1 MRITKIFEVLFELS
15 AIFAVWAVLCH
26 GAVWH
31 IGTFV
36 ACTALAWVT
45 RREYKGERRSR

>member
-1 MRITKIFEVLFELS
+1 MVLFELS
-15 AIFAVWAVLCH
+15 AVLAVVAVLCY
-26 GAVWH
+26 GATWH

-45 RREYKGERRSR
+45 RREFKKERRAK

>member
-15 AIFAVWAVLCH
+15 AVLAVVAVLCY
-26 GAVWH
+26 GATWH

-36 ACTALAWVT
+36 ACMVLAWVT
-45 RREYKGERRSR
+45 RREYKRERRSR